1 MIAVTQMRNCG
12 ISLNR
17 SLSFSGV
24 SKARWYYTKKP
35 REIPL
40 NGIIAHAVQIEGSA
54 RPTYGTRRM
63 AAALSRRL
71 GRQVNRKQIQRIYRK
86 LGWIEPAKT
95 KNEIIRSNK
104 KILKPTAPNQLW
116 QTDMT
121 YLWCGIDGWCYLFNV
136 VDTFTRKWVGYSF
149 DVSASKNAAIE
160 SIVNAIASEKPDAS
174 KLTIRTDNGSQY
186 ISNKFRESVQL
197 LGARQEF
204 IYYNTPE
211 QNGHIE
217 SFHKTLKK
225 EYVWPCEFANYQDAE
240 IVIANAFWD
249 YNHSRIHSALGYLT
263 PDEFAIQWEMR
274 NK

>member
-1 MIAVTQMRNCG
+1 MIAVKEMRNHG
-12 ISLNR
+12 ISLNK

-24 SKARWYYTKKP
+24 SKAKWYYTKKP
-35 REIPL
+35 RNISL
-40 NGIIAHAVQIEGSA
+40 NSGIVQSVQKMSA
-54 RPTYGTRRM
+54 SRPTYGTRRM
-63 AAALSRRL
+63 AATLSRKL
-71 GRQVNRKQIQRIYRK
+71 GRPVNRKQIQRIFHK

-121 YLWCGIDGWCYLFNV
+121 YLWCGIDGWCYLFNA
-136 VDTFTRKWVGYSF
+136 VDVFTRKWVGYSF
-149 DVSASKNAAIE
+149 DVSATKDAAVQCV
-160 SIVNAIASEKPDAS
+160 VNAIISEKPDAS

-186 ISNKFRESVQL
+186 ISKKFRESITI

-204 IYYNTPE
+204 IYHHTPE

-217 SFHKTLKK
+217 SFHHTLKK
-225 EYVWPCEFANYQDAE
+225 EYVWPHEFANYQDAE
-240 IVIANAFWD
+240 IVIANAYSD
-249 YNHSRIHSALGYLT
+249 YNNSRIHSALGYTT
-263 PDEFAIQWEMR
+263 PNEFAKSWEMR

>member
-1 MIAVTQMRNCG
+1 MSAVKSMIGN
-12 ISLNR
+12 ISLRR
-17 SLSFSGV
+17 SLFYAGV
-24 SKARWYYTKKP
+24 SRNMWYHTKKP
-35 REIPL
+35 RNIPVDL
-40 NGIIAHAVQIEGSA
+40 QTSNTVQKIGAS

-63 AAALSRRL
+63 AATLSKL
-71 GRQVNRKQIQRIYRK
+71 GKPVNRKQIQRIYRK

-95 KNEIIRSNK
+95 KNEIIRSHK
-104 KILKPTAPNQLW
+104 KLLQPTAPNQLW

-121 YLWCGIDGWCYLFNV
+121 YIWCGIDGWCYLFNA

-149 DVSASKNAAIE
+149 DVSATKDAAVQCV
-160 SIVNAIASEKPDAS
+160 VNAMVSEKPDAS

-211 QNGHIE
+211 QNGHVE
-217 SFHKTLKK
+217 SFHHTLKK
-225 EYVWPCEFANYQDAE
+225 EYIWPHEFANYQDAE

-249 YNHSRIHSALGYLT
+249 YNNSRIHSALGYAT
-263 PDEFAIQWEMR
+263 PNEFAIQWEVR

>member
-1 MIAVTQMRNCG
+1 MNK
-12 ISLNR
+12 

-24 SKARWYYTKKP
+24 SKAKWYYAKKP
-35 REIPL
+35 RSVSL
-40 NGIIAHAVQIEGSA
+40 NQVIVGTVQNMGAS

-63 AAALSRRL
+63 AATLSRKLNRP
-71 GRQVNRKQIQRIYRK
+71 VNRKQIQRIYRK
-86 LGWIEPAKT
+86 LGWIEPAKS
-95 KNEIIRSNK
+95 KSEIIRSSK

-121 YLWCGIDGWCYLFNV
+121 YLWCGIDGWCYLFNA

-149 DVSASKNAAIE
+149 DVSATKDAAVQCV
-160 SIVNAIASEKPDAS
+160 VNAMVSEKPDAS

-186 ISNKFRESVQL
+186 ISKKFRESVHL

-204 IYYNTPE
+204 IYHHTPE
-211 QNGHIE
+211 QNGHVE

-225 EYVWPCEFANYQDAE
+225 EYIWPHEFANYQDAE

-249 YNHSRIHSALGYLT
+249 YNNSRIHSALGYTT
-263 PDEFAIQWEMR
+263 PNEFAIQWEMR

>member
-1 MIAVTQMRNCG
+1 MIAVKEMRNHG
-12 ISLNR
+12 ISLNK

-24 SKARWYYTKKP
+24 SKAKWYYTKKP
-35 REIPL
+35 RSISL
-40 NGIIAHAVQIEGSA
+40 DSGMVSSVQGMAAS

-63 AAALSRRL
+63 AATLSRTLNRP
-71 GRQVNRKQIQRIYRK
+71 VNRKQIQRIYRK

-95 KNEIIRSNK
+95 KNEIIRSHK
-104 KILKPTAPNQLW
+104 KLLKPTAPNQLW

-121 YLWCGIDGWCYLFNV
+121 YIWCGIDGWCYLFNA

-149 DVSASKNAAIE
+149 DVSATKDAAVQCV
-160 SIVNAIASEKPDAS
+160 VNAMVSEKPDAS

-211 QNGHIE
+211 QNGHVE
-217 SFHKTLKK
+217 SFHHTLKK
-225 EYVWPCEFANYQDAE
+225 EYIWPHEFANYQDAE

-249 YNHSRIHSALGYLT
+249 YNNSRIHSALGYAT
-263 PDEFAIQWEMR
+263 PNEFVIQWEMR
-274 NK
+274 HK

>member
-1 MIAVTQMRNCG
+1 MIAVSEMTHHG

-40 NGIIAHAVQIEGSA
+40 NHTVAQAVQRQASA

-63 AAALSRRL
+63 AAALSREL
-71 GRQVNRKQIQRIYRK
+71 GRPVNRKQIQRIYRK

-95 KNEIIRSNK
+95 KSDIIGAGRK
-104 KILKPTAPNQLW
+104 LFKPTAPNQLW

-121 YLWCGIDGWCYLFNV
+121 YVWCGIDGWCYLFNV
-136 VDTFTRKWVGYSF
+136 IDTFTRKWVGYSF
-149 DVSASKNAAIE
+149 DVSAGKDVAVQCV
-160 SIVNAIASEKPDAS
+160 VNAIASEKPDAS
-174 KLTIRTDNGSQY
+174 KLIIRTDNGSQY
-186 ISNKFRESVQL
+186 ISKKFRESVTI

-204 IYYNTPE
+204 ICYHTPE

-217 SFHKTLKK
+217 SFHHTLKK
-225 EYVWPCEFANYQDAE
+225 EYLWPHEFANYQQAE
-240 IVIANAFWD
+240 IVIAEAHDD
-249 YNHSRIHSALGYLT
+249 YNHSRIHSSLGYIT
-263 PDEFAIQWEMR
+263 PHEFAKSWEMR